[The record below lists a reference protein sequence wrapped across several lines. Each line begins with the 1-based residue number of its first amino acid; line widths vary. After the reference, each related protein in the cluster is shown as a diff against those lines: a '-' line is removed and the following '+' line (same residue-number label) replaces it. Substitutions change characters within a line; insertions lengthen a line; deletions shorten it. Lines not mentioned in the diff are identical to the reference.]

1 MKLKSTILAVLA
13 VFALSQVSLAEEA
26 DQRSDQVGV
35 NQPPAP
41 HRVLHRHALYRSYNW
56 YPLACESVIFPRS
69 PLCAGRA
76 PLPWDW
82 ECPWWGC

>member
-1 MKLKSTILAVLA
+1 MKLRIAILA
-13 VFALSQVSLAEEA
+13 VFAFFALDQVSLADEVS
-26 DQRSDQVGV
+26 QRSDQVGMIR
-35 NQPPAP
+35 PDGP
-41 HRVLHRHALYRSYNW
+41 LHGHAHYRSYNW
-56 YPLACESVIFPRS
+56 YPVACESVIFPRS